1 VFSFGPR
8 LLLVDLRELTD
19 RAEIAEA
26 LVRYTR
32 AIDTGDWDR
41 LDTVFTP
48 DARIDYTSTGGIAAE
63 YAVVKPWLAEM
74 LPMFPRRMHTLGQLD
89 ISFDRPEGS
98 DGSDAADGA
107 RRATVAAY
115 FHNPMGMP
123 QGEGPD
129 HLVEFGGIY
138 HHEFVRTTDGWRSRR
153 LLEQLVWKR
162 GM

>member
-1 VFSFGPR
+1 M
-8 LLLVDLRELTD
+8 DLRELTD
-19 RAEIAEA
+19 RAEIEAA

-48 DARIDYTSTGGIAAE
+48 DASIDYTSTGGIAGG
-63 YAVVKPWLAEM
+63 YDVVKPWLAEM

-89 ISFDRPEGS
+89 ICFDRSGS
-98 DGSDAADGA
+98 SDWADGA
-107 RRATVAAY
+107 ETATVAAY

-123 QGEGPD
+123 QDEGPD

-138 HHEFVRTTDGWRSRR
+138 HHEFVRTADGWRSRR

>member
-1 VFSFGPR
+1 
-8 LLLVDLRELTD
+8 VDLRELTD
-19 RAEIAEA
+19 RAEIEA
-26 LVRYTR
+26 TLVRYTR

-48 DARIDYTSTGGIAAE
+48 DARIDYTSTGGIAGDYAE
-63 YAVVKPWLAEM
+63 VKPWLTEM
-74 LPMFPRRMHTLGQLD
+74 LPIFPRRMHTLGQLD
-89 ISFDRPEGS
+89 ISFGAAES
-98 DGSDAADGA
+98 DWVDGA
-107 RRATVAAY
+107 ATSTVAAY

-123 QGEGPD
+123 QDEGPD

-138 HHEFVRTTDGWRSRR
+138 HHEFVRTPEGWRSRR